1 MNFRFKNNLLK
12 IMQNKNSNKII
23 IITGFSASGKDTLAK
38 ILNRKYGYNFVV
50 LTTTR
55 PIRDGES
62 QRDPYNFI
70 DKDEFI
76 NLISNNQLIEY
87 KAYNTLY
94 NNNPDTWY
102 YGVELNEINDVD
114 SYVLVRD
121 IEALNGYKEKYG
133 ERVISFFID
142 ADEKSRKLRCQ
153 IRGDFDE
160 TEWNRRLIDDNN
172 KYPMNIIE
180 NTVNC
185 IIDETNLD
193 KIIDVML
200 NVIKIYS

>member
-1 MNFRFKNNLLK
+1 
-12 IMQNKNSNKII
+12 MQNNKSNKII

-55 PIRDGES
+55 PIRDCES

-70 DKDEFI
+70 NKDEFI
-76 NLISNNQLIEY
+76 SLISNNQLIEY

-121 IEALNGYKEKYG
+121 VEALSGYKEKYG

-142 ADEKSRKLRCQ
+142 ADEKSRKQRC
-153 IRGDFDE
+153 IARGDFNE
-160 TEWNRRLIDDNN
+160 IEWNRRLIDDNN
-172 KYPMNIIE
+172 KYPMSVIE
-180 NTVNC
+180 NSVNC
-185 IIDETNLD
+185 IITETNLD
-193 KIIDVML
+193 KIVDVMSI
-200 NVIKIYS
+200 VIKTYCN

>member
-1 MNFRFKNNLLK
+1 
-12 IMQNKNSNKII
+12 MQNKNSNKII

-55 PIRDGES
+55 PIRDCES

-76 NLISNNQLIEY
+76 NLISNNQLIEH

-94 NNNPDTWY
+94 NNVPDTWY

-200 NVIKIYS
+200 KVIKIYS